1 MISAWTK
8 HLKTDDEKERFN
20 NKILG
25 SKSVLDRLQDLMKEE
40 IDALESVELSNKV
53 YDLPNWDYRQAH
65 ANGFKAY
72 HRMLMKLTT
81 LDQGKQDGRQP
92 I

>member
-8 HLKTDDEKERFN
+8 HLSEEERPQFERSVQA
-20 NKILG
+20 
-25 SKSVLDRLQDLMKEE
+25 SKPVLERLQTLLSQE
-40 IDALESVELSNKV
+40 IAGLEQAEMSPKI

-65 ANGFKAY
+65 GNGFKAA
-72 HRMLMKLTT
+72 LKLVDKIIN
-81 LDQGKQDGRQP
+81 LDQG